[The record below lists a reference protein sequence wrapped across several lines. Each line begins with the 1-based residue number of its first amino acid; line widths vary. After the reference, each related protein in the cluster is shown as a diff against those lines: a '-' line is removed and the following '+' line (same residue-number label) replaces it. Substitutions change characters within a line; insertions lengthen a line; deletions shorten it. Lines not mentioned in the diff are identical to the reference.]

1 MNRHARR
8 PQINIISLIR
18 ADKPGVKALL
28 ELIGGES
35 AHQGNG
41 LQGGPSDIHPGDDPH
56 YPESPD
62 LTTHLCPPIIGRQ
75 A

>member
-1 MNRHARR
+1 MNGQARR
-8 PQINIISLIR
+8 TKINVISLIG
-18 ADKPGVKALL
+18 ADESGVKALL
-28 ELIGGES
+28 ELIGGET

-41 LQGGPSDIHPGDDPH
+41 LQGRPSDIHPRDDPH
-56 YPESPD
+56 HPESPD